1 MADGP
6 TGSDA
11 TADLT
16 GPTGDATGPT
26 GDATGPTGDA
36 TGPTGDA
43 TGPTGDATGPTGMFD
58 VTGPTGPVEDPSI
71 ATMDELMAS
80 FGVLVNKET
89 ADRATVATLL
99 NQTRETLRAP
109 LFQWAAIG
117 FPNIWV
123 IQSFTLDPPPIC
135 SDGASRNVA
144 EYFNYCLGRDLNDVV
159 QDIRVKIV
167 GIALSMSFSGNTLR
181 LHVSK

>member
-1 MADGP
+1 MSLFPSA
-6 TGSDA
+6 
-11 TADLT
+11 
-16 GPTGDATGPT
+16 ATGT
-26 GDATGPTGDA
+26 
-36 TGPTGDA
+36 
-43 TGPTGDATGPTGMFD
+43 
-58 VTGPTGPVEDPSI
+58 VEDPNI

-89 ADRATVATLL
+89 ADKATVSVLL
-99 NQTRETLRAP
+99 NGSRESLRAS
-109 LFQWAAIG
+109 LFQWATIG
-117 FPNIWV
+117 FPAIWV
-123 IQSFTLDPPPIC
+123 VQSFTLDPPPIC

-181 LHVSK
+181 LHVSKE